1 MQSHRLLVLAGLLIG
16 IAGCA
21 LKPPPWAGGWK
32 KAQAPPETALVYFF
46 RPRSPVAAAISA
58 DVQDNAVNLG
68 TLSNGT
74 YFVYHA
80 RPDTHAFMLVTDSI
94 ASQTLRLRAGMTYY
108 LRGRVD
114 QAGSHHPPRLTMV
127 SPLEGQAAI
136 RHLERLDYGE

>member
-1 MQSHRLLVLAGLLIG
+1 MQSHRLLILAAIWIG
-16 IAGCA
+16 VTGCA
-21 LKPPPWAGGWK
+21 LKPPPWIGRRK
-32 KAQAPPETALVYFF
+32 TQAPPETALVYFF
-46 RPRSPVAAAISA
+46 RPRSPVAATISA
-58 DVQDNAVNLG
+58 DMQDNAANLG

-80 RPDTHAFMLVTDSI
+80 RPGTHVFMLITDSV
-94 ASQTLRLRAGMTYY
+94 ADQSLRVRAGMTYY

-114 QAGSHHPPRLTMV
+114 QAGPHNPPHLTMV